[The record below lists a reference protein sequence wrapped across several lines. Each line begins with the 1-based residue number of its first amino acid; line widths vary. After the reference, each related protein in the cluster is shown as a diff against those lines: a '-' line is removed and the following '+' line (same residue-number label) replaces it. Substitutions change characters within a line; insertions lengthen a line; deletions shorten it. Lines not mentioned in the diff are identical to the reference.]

1 MKEIL
6 ILPKK
11 IWNIFFLISH
21 SIDFISQGPVIFFR
35 NSDLILSAI
44 YWNRYLRNLLKITI
58 QCTVIEPSYDSV
70 YIYILHIILFFSR
83 VEKHENCPNDIFN
96 LTAKLL
102 LKSNWTFV
110 KIEFL
115 PLFSYLRKSADRG
128 RRLIRYLFPRSTNC
142 CAPSGQTRK

>member
-1 MKEIL
+1 MFKIKQYCGMKEIL

-21 SIDFISQGPVIFFR
+21 SIDFISQGPVIFFLEIVIR
-35 NSDLILSAI
+35 SCQQFIEI
-44 YWNRYLRNLLKITI
+44 GRYLRNSLKKTI
-58 QCTVIEPSYDSV
+58 V
-70 YIYILHIILFFSR
+70 YILFFFSR